1 MTVRE
6 ALELAQTGDVWLF
19 RGPTT
24 ADKAIRLLT
33 NSPVNHVA
41 MVVALDDLPPLLW
54 HTELGQ
60 SLPSVWTGE
69 HHRGAQLHRLDDA
82 IAVWTGKYEQRAWV
96 RHFDGEITRD
106 MEDAL
111 LRVIA
116 EYEGRDFPRTMQLA
130 GKWLSGR
137 VRREASEQAVYCAE
151 LLAITY
157 GRMGLLDPRKPANW
171 FDPGRFW
178 SGDRLEL
185 RGGASLGPEITV
197 TVTGT
202 VTANPNGDGT
212 P

>member
-1 MTVRE
+1 MGARE
-6 ALELAQTGDVWLF
+6 AVEHAHTGDVWLF
-19 RGPTT
+19 RGPSA

-69 HHRGAQLHRLDDA
+69 HHRGAQLHRLADA
-82 IAVWTGKYEQRAWV
+82 LDVWTGPKYKQRAWV
-96 RHFDGEITRD
+96 RHLDGEVTHE
-106 MEDAL
+106 MEDAV

-116 EYEGRDFPRTMQLA
+116 EYEGRSFPKTRQLA
-130 GKWLSGR
+130 GKWIAGR
-137 VRREASEQAVYCAE
+137 LKREASEEAVYCAE

-157 GRMGLLDPRKPANW
+157 GRMGLLEPRRPSNW

-185 RGGASLGPEITV
+185 CNGASLGPEIAV
-197 TVTGT
+197 V
-202 VTANPNGDGT
+202 VDAAP
-212 P
+212 